1 MPPRTTARARA
12 AAVLATLLVL
22 VLALGVGATSRA
34 QAPAP
39 QDLLP
44 NLQAAVPDHVSLSV
58 SHARALVG
66 FNSGLVNAG
75 QGPLEVAGTR
85 SSTAQ
90 PGMRAQ
96 QIVTRT
102 DGTKAAVR
110 TVGALRYVNEPRHR
124 YWHLDDVMSYELRTA
139 STFSLVARGSRRGY
153 CLRSPSFP
161 HNCGRGQSRLLSLTM
176 GVGPAQVSRYAP
188 ISEGQSFN
196 VTNLPSGRYWLVE
209 RADPHGRFAESDTSD
224 NASSV
229 LFSFANRRVG
239 RAHKVRLTLVGA
251 CPGVDRCANPESFAK

>member
-22 VLALGVGATSRA
+22 ALGLGATSRA

-44 NLQAAVPDHVSLSV
+44 NLQAAVPDHVSLAV

-66 FNSGLVNAG
+66 FNSALVNAG
-75 QGPLEVAGTR
+75 QGPLEVSGTR

-90 PGMRAQ
+90 PGMRAEQ
-96 QIVTRT
+96 LVTRT
-102 DGTKAAVR
+102 DGTTAAVR
-110 TVGALRYVNEPRHR
+110 TVGALRYVREPRHR
-124 YWHLDDVMSYELRTA
+124 YWHLDDVMSFELRTA
-139 STFSLVARGSRRGY
+139 SSFSLVARGSRRGY

-176 GVGPAQVSRYAP
+176 GVGPAEVSRYAP

-196 VTNLPSGRYWLVE
+196 VTNLRSGHYWLVE
-209 RADPHGRFAESDTSD
+209 RADPHGRFAESDSSD

-229 LFSFANRRVG
+229 LFTLVNRRVG

-251 CPGVDRCANPESFAK
+251 CPGVERCANPESFAR